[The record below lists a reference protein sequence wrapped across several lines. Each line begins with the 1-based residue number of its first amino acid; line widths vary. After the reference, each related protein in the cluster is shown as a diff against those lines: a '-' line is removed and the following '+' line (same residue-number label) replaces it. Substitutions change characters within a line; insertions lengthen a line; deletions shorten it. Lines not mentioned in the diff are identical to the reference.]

1 VSRRRAGALAALALL
16 AGCTSAGSPSA
27 RSPSDGSVGRGPSTA
42 TLKARAALDPCPQVF
57 SSSPGQKGSGR
68 LPDLTLRC
76 LGDGPAVRL
85 AGLSGRPAV
94 VNLWAAWC
102 GPCRKEAPAF
112 QRLHVAAGDRVR
124 VLGVLTED
132 PDRDALDAAA
142 HLGIHYPSV
151 VDGDGRLLDHS
162 GVRALPVT
170 YFVEASGRAHRYVG
184 PPLSYDALRRLVGQH
199 LGVRV

>member
-1 VSRRRAGALAALALL
+1 MSRRLAGALAVLALL

-27 RSPSDGSVGRGPSTA
+27 GSPSAGSVGRAPSTA
-42 TLKARAALDPCPQVF
+42 TLQARAALDPCPDV
-57 SSSPGQKGSGR
+57 SSPAPGRSGPGR

-76 LGDGPAVRL
+76 LGAGPAVRL
-85 AGLSGRPAV
+85 AGLAGRPAV

-112 QRLHVAAGDRVR
+112 QRLHLVAGDRVQ

-151 VDGDGRLLDHS
+151 VDGEGRLLDHS

-170 YFVEASGRAHRYVG
+170 YFVEASGLAHRYVG
-184 PPLSYDALRRLVGQH
+184 LPLTYDKLRQLVVQH